1 MCWFLPKFSFSL
13 HTSLLA
19 KLCMKVD
26 DVYNSEWQRESS
38 MKNESV
44 KHEGKLLR
52 LNKAHNK
59 IQWRGEGIGS
69 WSNNLVYT
77 KRQKDILFNSTHETT
92 QIVYFFLLF
101 CLNGHCCFYKFWKLQ
116 KEIKVQFHFSS
127 LQFYLQISNFWAK
140 KKNYIGSRAKPLN
153 LS

>member
-1 MCWFLPKFSFSL
+1 
-13 HTSLLA
+13 
-19 KLCMKVD
+19 MKVD

-77 KRQKDILFNSTHETT
+77 KRQKDILPNRKHETT
-92 QIVYFFLLF
+92 NSISSYDKFLKCFLVHATYFKYVYNELWL
-101 CLNGHCCFYKFWKLQ
+101 
-116 KEIKVQFHFSS
+116 
-127 LQFYLQISNFWAK
+127 
-140 KKNYIGSRAKPLN
+140 SRTMCKGGY
-153 LS
+153 